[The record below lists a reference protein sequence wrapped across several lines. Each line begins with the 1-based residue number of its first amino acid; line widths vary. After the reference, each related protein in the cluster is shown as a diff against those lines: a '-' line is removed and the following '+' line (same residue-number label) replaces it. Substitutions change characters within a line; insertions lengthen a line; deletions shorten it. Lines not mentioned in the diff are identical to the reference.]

1 MVDQTTTRPRRHDMM
16 NKKLMIGAIAG
27 FAVATGIVALTKR
40 DTEPKPTMGDKM
52 RKGMEE
58 MPEDFP
64 PRIMFDN
71 LEATKANTE
80 RILTLLESEDRQV
93 DDAEVMALS

>member
-1 MVDQTTTRPRRHDMM
+1 MM

-40 DTEPKPTMGDKM
+40 DTEPKPTMWDKM

-80 RILTLLESEDRQV
+80 RILTLLESEDRRV

>member
-1 MVDQTTTRPRRHDMM
+1 
-16 NKKLMIGAIAG
+16 
-27 FAVATGIVALTKR
+27 
-40 DTEPKPTMGDKM
+40 
-52 RKGMEE
+52 MEE

-71 LEATKANTE
+71 LEATKANTD

-93 DDAEVMALS
+93 DDLEAMATG